1 MILFHLPPFLIEGRD
16 LLGGQR
22 GIAAHQIAAHQIED
36 AGAAVRVCE
45 DLLGEQ

>member
-22 GIAAHQIAAHQIED
+22 GIAAHQIED